1 MLQLKLSACFSFFLL
16 KTCPFSSIVLISFQ
30 WPFFSKF
37 CQQSLSRPNVSVIAT
52 VVLSGMQSESGEQV
66 ETVQADQ
73 QLPQAEEE
81 GDIFGMLL
89 GTLVVKLDRD
99 SGLMK
104 ALHTKLQPQ
113 ETGSRKGVQ
122 DVTEH
127 CFEEND

>member
-1 MLQLKLSACFSFFLL
+1 MRFGY
-16 KTCPFSSIVLISFQ
+16 
-30 WPFFSKF
+30 
-37 CQQSLSRPNVSVIAT
+37 VSVIAT
-52 VVLSGMQSESGEQV
+52 VVLSCMQSECGEQV
-66 ETVQADQ
+66 ETVQAEQ

-81 GDIFGMLL
+81 GDIFGMLF

-104 ALHTKLQPQ
+104 ALHAKLQPQ
-113 ETGSRKGVQ
+113 ERVQ

>member
-1 MLQLKLSACFSFFLL
+1 M
-16 KTCPFSSIVLISFQ
+16 
-30 WPFFSKF
+30 
-37 CQQSLSRPNVSVIAT
+37 
-52 VVLSGMQSESGEQV
+52 VLSCIQSESGGQV
-66 ETVQADQ
+66 ETVQTVQ

-81 GDIFGMLL
+81 GDLL
-89 GTLVVKLDRD
+89 GVLLRALVLKLDKD

-104 ALHTKLQPQ
+104 TLHTELQPQ